1 MSYESWQEETFGNV
15 LGESDTIN
23 IYHLEENYDN
33 DIEAKEIDQE
43 KFITDIEFIELE
55 KLENN

>member
-1 MSYESWQEETFGNV
+1 MSYESWQEERFGNV
-15 LGESDTIN
+15 LGKDDTIN
-23 IYHLEENYDN
+23 IYHLEDNYDN
-33 DIEAKEIDQE
+33 NVEVKEIDHE